1 MATQARH
8 GDVSPSSQRTA
19 QNTHRPHA
27 IVIAGLLIV
36 TTLTLAKASRDR
48 HDIDLTRIDYGF
60 YDWETDGGLAS
71 VPFRVGTEY
80 RWSRGRATIFLPE
93 DTQQA
98 TIPLRAAAGFSGQAT
113 TVNIQANGR
122 PINTIVLEDNLW
134 HQVLVPL
141 TTDAQ
146 QGVDR
151 IDFNISPTW
160 MPAAVD
166 PNSND
171 HRQLGIMIGEI
182 TGQTRTGKKVLISDP
197 FP

>member
-98 TIPLRAAAGFSGQAT
+98 TIPLRAAAGFSS
-113 TVNIQANGR
+113 
-122 PINTIVLEDNLW
+122 
-134 HQVLVPL
+134 
-141 TTDAQ
+141 
-146 QGVDR
+146 VD
-151 IDFNISPTW
+151 
-160 MPAAVD
+160 
-166 PNSND
+166 
-171 HRQLGIMIGEI
+171 
-182 TGQTRTGKKVLISDP
+182 QTRPAGKAKNWPVPGKFSQN
-197 FP
+197 